1 MQVYMSQ
8 VQRQTPEQLWK
19 QIGGDKKGYMS
30 LEEMLSMFD
39 KNMPKAFCRDL
50 AYEMMR
56 EIDSDRDGR
65 ITFKDFYECIKF
77 QL

>member
-1 MQVYMSQ
+1 
-8 VQRQTPEQLWK
+8 
-19 QIGGDKKGYMS
+19 MS